1 MLSILIPSYN
11 FDCSLLVD
19 ELRKQAE
26 NLQISYEILVADDC
40 SEEASRLIMRKINSW
55 PHCQYLEQERN
66 VGRAIIRNTLARKAT
81 GEWLL
86 FLDADALIVKADFL
100 TTYLQETQKE
110 GAKSTVFTGGLVYP
124 LEEPEV
130 GKRLRHFYGL
140 HHEQRSEK
148 ERNKKPYRSFSSFNF
163 FIAKQLFM
171 QIPFDETFT
180 AYGHEDTYLGLQLEE
195 REIPIKHLDN
205 PMQHDSHENDEE
217 FLIKT
222 RTAIRSLFEKRELL
236 VAGSPLLQTFN
247 RIKRFHLVFLFA
259 LFYLFSNRF
268 LAHQLSG
275 EKPNLTLFSLYKL
288 SYLANFAARKSRI

>member
-19 ELRKQAE
+19 ELRKQADG
-26 NLQISYEILVADDC
+26 LQISYEILVADDC
-40 SEEASRLIMRKINSW
+40 SEENYRLAMRKINAW

-81 GEWLL
+81 KEWLL
-86 FLDADALIVKADFL
+86 FIDADALIVKTDFL
-100 TTYLQETQKE
+100 ATYLKETQKE
-110 GAKSTVFTGGLVYP
+110 EAKNTVFTGGLVYP

-130 GKRLRHFYGL
+130 GKRLRHLYGL
-140 HHEQRSEK
+140 FHEQRPEK

-163 FIAKQLFM
+163 FVAKQLFM

-180 AYGHEDTYLGLQLEE
+180 AYGHEDTYLGMQLEE
-195 REIPIKHLDN
+195 HEIPIKHLDN
-205 PMQHDSHENDEE
+205 PLQHDSHESDEE

-236 VAGSPLLQTFN
+236 LAGSPLLQTFN
-247 RIKRFHLVFLFA
+247 RIRKFHVIFPFA
-259 LFYLFSNRF
+259 LLYLFFNRMI
-268 LAHQLSG
+268 ARQLSG
-275 EKPNLTLFSLYKL
+275 KRPNLTLFSLYKL
-288 SYLANFAARKSRI
+288 SYLAIFAIRKGKN